1 MITPSC
7 FGFGTARRTAEPAYG
22 LARSYMYMYLRY
34 TYTQAHDAH
43 APNKPPVRPSSQA
56 SSHVDSARRAASQTD
71 RGTAALACRRPSHSY
86 SYLLTRRHRRRSLV
100 DSSLHLE
107 TRCSMDTRGGTP
119 RASRV
124 SNNHCAL
131 PGSYPSPCRA
141 VPRPTAPSPARPGRV
156 LACTR
161 GTRPLQVS
169 SSLSQLIS

>member
-1 MITPSC
+1 MALELP
-7 FGFGTARRTAEPAYG
+7 GARQNPP
-22 LARSYMYMYLRY
+22 LRPGPLLPTY

-71 RGTAALACRRPSHSY
+71 RGTAALACRRQS
-86 SYLLTRRHRRRSLV
+86 LVLVLTRRHRRRSLV

-131 PGSYPSPCRA
+131 PGSYPSPCLPSRA
-141 VPRPTAPSPARPGRV
+141 PTDRRRRHPPDLEEYLLVPGARGLCRYRR
-156 LACTR
+156 L
-161 GTRPLQVS
+161 
-169 SSLSQLIS
+169 SLS